1 MNQEPFL
8 KRQTDGLERD
18 TMGRVTCVD
27 LFCGAGG
34 LTRGLLDA
42 GIRVVRGVD
51 LDLTA
56 KETYERN
63 NQGAEFMH
71 ADIRKISPD
80 DIMEGINRSGGILL
94 AGCAPCQP
102 FSKHA
107 PKDAD
112 DERRTLIR
120 HIGYLVKSILPDY
133 VLVENVPGFHE
144 SNLHQAAFLQI
155 LRDNMYFV
163 DERVVDAKS
172 YGVPQTRK
180 RYVLLAS
187 KHGEIEIPDD
197 NGEYRTVRDAIS
209 HFPEIGAGLSDSPE
223 VENHVSSKLSPNL
236 MKRIMLT
243 PPDGGSR
250 RDTPKNLWTG
260 CHLNHTGH
268 TDTYGRMR
276 WDAPAPTL
284 TCRCT
289 SLSNGRFG
297 HPEQHRAISAR
308 EAAAIQSFDDN
319 YVFYS
324 NMYRNVV
331 HIGNAVPPL
340 MAKALGKA
348 ISAHAVRLEWD
359 SVEKRQT
366 HGIQEDHGNLCGGL
380 ALRPT
385 GAALGGLGD
394 ELFRTPSVCHQNV
407 CEVVVRRR
415 QDPGMS

>member
-1 MNQEPFL
+1 
-8 KRQTDGLERD
+8 
-18 TMGRVTCVD
+18 MGQITCID

-63 NQGAEFMH
+63 NHGAEFMH

-80 DIMEGINRSGGILL
+80 DIMDGVDRSGGMVL

-133 VLVENVPGFHE
+133 VLVENVPGFRDNNVHHA
-144 SNLHQAAFLQI
+144 SFLQI

-163 DERVVDAKS
+163 DERVVDAKR

-180 RYVLLAS
+180 RYMLLAS
-187 KHGEIEIPDD
+187 KHGAIEIPGGSDK
-197 NGEYRTVRDAIS
+197 YRTVRDAIS

-223 VENHVSSKLSPNL
+223 VANHVSSKLSPNL
-236 MKRIMLT
+236 MERIMLT
-243 PPDGGSR
+243 PPNGGSR
-250 RDTPKNLWTG
+250 RDTPKYLWTG

-284 TCRCT
+284 TCRCA

-308 EAAAIQSFDDN
+308 EAAAIQSFNDN

-324 NMYRNVV
+324 NMHRNVA

-340 MAKALGKA
+340 MAKALGDA
-348 ISAHAVRLEWD
+348 IMAHAVSLGLD
-359 SVEKRQT
+359 SVRIQQAQ
-366 HGIQEDHGNLCGGL
+366 GIQKY
-380 ALRPT
+380 
-385 GAALGGLGD
+385 GLGSGVCVGTKK
-394 ELFRTPSVCHQNV
+394 RTILQNYA
-407 CEVVVRRR
+407 
-415 QDPGMS
+415 